1 MDSHTKRLENLT
13 SRLTSVANHLQSSGN
28 KSAAIQQ
35 QHHSSAGS
43 VDHLPIVADYEAI
56 IHGSFRSFASL
67 SRQIGGEVSSMT
79 DHVTRLFDAQKDFL
93 RQAIQTRKPAN
104 DQQMKDLIK
113 PQSSEIEAITG
124 ESFFSTLRLGFD
136 RVSSVAVTNQHRK
149 SPLFNHLS
157 AISEGIPA
165 FGWILVS
172 PTPAPHIREMS
183 DAAQFYANRVLKEFK
198 EKDPVHAEWV
208 KQWMK
213 ILTELHAYVKQYHT
227 TGLSWGAYL
236 QRDTGV
242 ANRNGTGGT
251 SAPPPPPAESFS
263 KMQMDEGAS
272 RNGLMSSI
280 NSLGTGVT
288 SHLKRV
294 PDELKLHKNPQL
306 REQPVEKPIKS
317 AVSRV
322 EEVCLYRL
330 DLLFQPASSTK
341 PSAATPGP
349 PKLALEGNKWIVEY
363 YSHRSDLK
371 ISETSMRHTIYIY
384 KCSDCTITVQ
394 GKVNSIVLDQCTKVG
409 LQFSS
414 VVSLVE
420 FINCRSMKAQ
430 VLEHVP
436 TIQIEKTDGCHVYL
450 SKSSL
455 NTEFITSKSSEM
467 TINVPAD
474 DGEYKEYPIPEQ
486 FKTHIQ
492 NKKQLVTVPNE
503 SSGV

>member
-1 MDSHTKRLENLT
+1 MPLDPPAL
-13 SRLTSVANHLQSSGN
+13 
-28 KSAAIQQ
+28 
-35 QHHSSAGS
+35 
-43 VDHLPIVADYEAI
+43 IV
-56 IHGSFRSFASL
+56 RM
-67 SRQIGGEVSSMT
+67 R
-79 DHVTRLFDAQKDFL
+79 FL
-93 RQAIQTRKPAN
+93 ALA
-104 DQQMKDLIK
+104 
-113 PQSSEIEAITG
+113 
-124 ESFFSTLRLGFD
+124 
-136 RVSSVAVTNQHRK
+136 NQHRK

-172 PTPAPHIREMS
+172 PTPAPHIKEMS

-208 KQWMK
+208 KQWLK
-213 ILTELHAYVKQYHT
+213 VLNELHAYVKQYHT
-227 TGLSWGAYL
+227 TGLSWGVHL
-236 QRDTGV
+236 PRDSGV
-242 ANRNGTGGT
+242 ANRNGTGAN
-251 SAPPPPPAESFS
+251 SAPPPPTGSFS
-263 KMQMDEGAS
+263 KMQIDGGAS
-272 RNGLMSSI
+272 GNGLMGSI

-288 SHLKRV
+288 SHLKVV

-317 AVSRV
+317 AVSHL
-322 EEVCLYRL
+322 EKVCAGSES
-330 DLLFQPASSTK
+330 LLFQAVSSAK
-341 PSAATPGP
+341 PSTAPAGP

-363 YSHRSDLK
+363 HSHRSDLK
-371 ISETSMRHTIYIY
+371 ITETNMRHTIYIY

-467 TINVPAD
+467 TINVPTD
-474 DGEYKEYPIPEQ
+474 DGEYKEHPIPEQ
-486 FKTHIQ
+486 FKTHLQ
-492 NKKQLVTVPNE
+492 NKKQLITVPNE